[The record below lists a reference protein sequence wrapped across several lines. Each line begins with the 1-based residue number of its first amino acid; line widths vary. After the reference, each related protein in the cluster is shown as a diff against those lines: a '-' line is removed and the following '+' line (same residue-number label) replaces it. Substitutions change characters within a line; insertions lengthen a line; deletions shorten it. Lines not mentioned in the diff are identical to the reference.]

1 MPPKFNFVGSPRH
14 SSRNTSHTS
23 DIRRPPNDWVVRTST
38 TIDPG
43 RQYYLNL
50 ITGEARWTF
59 PEDDYI
65 EVSQPPRPPRPPYP
79 PIMREIS
86 LSLLEPSLQP
96 SLQTSLQTS
105 LLPQVLVPPQRE
117 CIVDLSTGLCVKP
130 EKRPPVDMDA
140 VLSALRSQEG
150 LDQNLRREPGEVRLV
165 AAGKPRAFAVPL
177 RDYEERL
184 AGGVRVVEAPN
195 EISRREAH
203 LVGDD
208 RLRLPNRNNERRV
221 VAEPNFERNHMND
234 MNQRNHMNDMNQR
247 RTMRELFTF
256 WVNKRYTPTIFGS
269 NNPELINGW
278 YWEQISELMKKK
290 GVRSYYDVKS
300 FYENTPELHSR
311 NVEDITYFLNQVG
324 VSQSRQNRS
333 QPVERERPLYLPETH
348 RPDMMDVDSDSESDT
363 SMMDADDSG
372 DDIYS

>member
-96 SLQTSLQTS
+96 SLQTSL
-105 LLPQVLVPPQRE
+105 LPQVLVPPQRE

-140 VLSALRSQEG
+140 VLSALRTQEG

-165 AAGKPRAFAVPL
+165 SAGKPRAFAVPLRDYEERLAGGVRVVEAGKPRAFAVPL

-195 EISRREAH
+195 EISRR
-203 LVGDD
+203 
-208 RLRLPNRNNERRV
+208 V
-221 VAEPNFERNHMND
+221 VAEPNFERN
-234 MNQRNHMNDMNQR
+234 RMNDMNQR

-348 RPDMMDVDSDSESDT
+348 RPDMMDVDSDSDSESDT